1 MLVQEHRRNDPDLQ
15 AVYFADDPSDREIRL
30 VEVSGS
36 VGNAWHVLPVR
47 FVARPDRGVPYPCV
61 IVLIGPEEWAAIW
74 DARGPEAAGVLGDV
88 AGPAPP
94 DPLRG

>member
-74 DARGPEAAGVLGDV
+74 DPREDLKLPESWGTS
-88 AGPAPP
+88 P
-94 DPLRG
+94 DQLHQIL